1 MSAPFESVLVA
12 NRGEIAVR
20 VIRTVQA
27 MGMRAIAVYT
37 DADREAPHVALADM
51 AIPLGGAREYLS
63 VERIVDACVT
73 TGAQAL
79 HPGYGFLSENPA
91 LARACATAAVVFVGP
106 PPEAVEA
113 MGDKIRAKRLVASQ
127 GVRVVPGSDG
137 AGLTDGELRDAAMAV
152 GLPVLL
158 KPSAGGG
165 GKGMRLVT
173 DAADLAEAITS
184 ARREATRSFGD
195 DTLLVERYVAA
206 PRHIE
211 IQVLADQFGNVVHLG
226 ERECSLQRRHQKII
240 EEAPSA
246 LLTQPLRAEMGAQ
259 AIAAARACGYTNAG
273 TVELIVNGERP
284 DEFFF
289 MEMNT
294 RLQVEHPVTEAV
306 TGLDLVELQLRI
318 AAGEP
323 LPFAQDDIA
332 FAGHAIEARVYAE
345 DPAHDFLP
353 TGGRIVVLRQPTT
366 VRVDSGIA
374 QGLTVGS
381 DYDPMLAKVIAH
393 GAERADAIARLD
405 AALAATTIL
414 GVTTN
419 VGFLRSLLADADVAA
434 GRLDTELVDRLVA
447 GGVDGTPPADLVA
460 AIAVASLGAGGDDP
474 WGRVDGWRLGG
485 RAAPTAMRVEAGDG
499 PIDVAVR
506 AVGHAWDAAVGD
518 ASPFHLEMSDDP
530 TTATHSASELVTI
543 VDGTERRY
551 VTAADGDTTWVGRG
565 GSAWGLRVEHTWRMD
580 RPGVI
585 ASVDGLVTSPM
596 PGSVLD
602 VRVEVGDSVHAGQ
615 TLAVV
620 EAMKMEHPLTSRID
634 GVVAEVLAR
643 PGQQVGRGDPVV
655 RVEQTRS

>member
-1 MSAPFESVLVA
+1 MSAPFDSVLVA

-27 MGMRAIAVYT
+27 MGMRAVAVYT
-37 DADREAPHVALADM
+37 DADREAPHVALADV
-51 AIPLGGAREYLS
+51 AVPLGGAREYLS

-73 TGAQAL
+73 AGAQAL

-91 LARACATAAVVFVGP
+91 LARACATAGVVFVGP

-113 MGDKIRAKRLVASQ
+113 MGDKIRAKQLVASQ

-137 AGLTDGELRDAAMAV
+137 AGLTDGELHDAAMAV

-165 GKGMRLVT
+165 GKGMRLVS
-173 DAADLAEAITS
+173 DAADLAEAIAS

-211 IQVLADQFGNVVHLG
+211 IQVLADQLGHVVHLG

-240 EEAPSA
+240 EEAPSP
-246 LLTQPLRAEMGAQ
+246 LLTPALRAEMGAQ

-323 LPFAQDDIA
+323 LPFGQDQVRLD
-332 FAGHAIEARVYAE
+332 GHAIEARVYAE

-393 GAERADAIARLD
+393 GVDRADAIARLD
-405 AALAATTIL
+405 ARARRRRRSSASPPTSGSSGRCSPIPTSRPVGSTPNWSTASSPGASTAPRHRTWSRPSPSPRSGNPATTR
-414 GVTTN
+414 G
-419 VGFLRSLLADADVAA
+419 AA
-434 GRLDTELVDRLVA
+434 STA
-447 GGVDGTPPADLVA
+447 G
-460 AIAVASLGAGGDDP
+460 
-474 WGRVDGWRLGG
+474 
-485 RAAPTAMRVEAGDG
+485 
-499 PIDVAVR
+499 
-506 AVGHAWDAAVGD
+506 
-518 ASPFHLEMSDDP
+518 
-530 TTATHSASELVTI
+530 
-543 VDGTERRY
+543 
-551 VTAADGDTTWVGRG
+551 
-565 GSAWGLRVEHTWRMD
+565 
-580 RPGVI
+580 
-585 ASVDGLVTSPM
+585 ASVVTP
-596 PGSVLD
+596 
-602 VRVEVGDSVHAGQ
+602 R
-615 TLAVV
+615 
-620 EAMKMEHPLTSRID
+620 SRC
-634 GVVAEVLAR
+634 ASTPATAR
-643 PGQQVGRGDPVV
+643 SR
-655 RVEQTRS
+655 